1 MRIIFITSKLNFKT
15 SGGSVDEMD
24 IMMRFLKSYGN
35 DVTAVTVF
43 SGINNIDRPLPYK
56 VIEEEIKSKRLL
68 GIQWAATKIFLK
80 HAKNADVIHTDG
92 HLLLYAA
99 GLYRFL
105 GGKAPVVLFFNREL
119 MAWPLN
125 SSDFLAGAAIKRSIF
140 KKIKEKARWF
150 VERYLMMPI
159 VRYADYYTFTNPLLQ
174 KAYEDFGLKTAGKAW
189 VFCDPYDLDYTLKK
203 NNISESFYETHNKG
217 SGRVTLYYSSRMAPG
232 KGFDL
237 LIRAFAKVKNKEN
250 FKLILG
256 GTGPEESLIKKMV
269 RDLGLEQYTEFPG
282 WVTREELYEAL
293 KRADIYIMA
302 RWRKEITAMSL
313 NESMAFGL
321 PSIVPAG
328 GALEWVVGKSAL
340 CFKQDDPD
348 DLAKKIEELGDNY
361 ELRAELSRQCFVRL
375 HEENMDYKKTLPH
388 LYQILKNL
396 AAGGL

>member
-1 MRIIFITSKLNFKT
+1 
-15 SGGSVDEMD
+15 
-24 IMMRFLKSYGN
+24 
-35 DVTAVTVF
+35 
-43 SGINNIDRPLPYK
+43 
-56 VIEEEIKSKRLL
+56 
-68 GIQWAATKIFLK
+68 
-80 HAKNADVIHTDG
+80 
-92 HLLLYAA
+92 
-99 GLYRFL
+99 
-105 GGKAPVVLFFNREL
+105 

-396 AAGGL
+396 GGGGL